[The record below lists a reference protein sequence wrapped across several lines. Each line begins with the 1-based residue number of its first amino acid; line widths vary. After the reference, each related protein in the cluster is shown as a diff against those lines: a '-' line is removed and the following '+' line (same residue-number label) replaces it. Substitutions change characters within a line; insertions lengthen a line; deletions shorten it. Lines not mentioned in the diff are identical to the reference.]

1 MTGAGEWGSP
11 RDEVRG
17 DGGRLKRALEAIIE
31 VMASF
36 SVWGGKL
43 IREC

>member
-1 MTGAGEWGSP
+1 MTRAGEWGSP
-11 RDEVRG
+11 KDEVRG
-17 DGGRLKRALEAIIE
+17 DGGRLKRALE

-43 IREC
+43 IGEC